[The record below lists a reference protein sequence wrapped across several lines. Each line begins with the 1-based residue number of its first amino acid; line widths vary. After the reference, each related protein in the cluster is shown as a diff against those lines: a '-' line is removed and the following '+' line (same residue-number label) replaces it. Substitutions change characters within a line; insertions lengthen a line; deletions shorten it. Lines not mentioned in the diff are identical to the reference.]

1 VHTDFG
7 PTPAQVYSNLKIGLI
22 SRVAQNSEFNKMTIQ
37 NLANIF
43 GPTLLGSEAGGL
55 EDARAQIR
63 VAETI
68 ITYSEDMFELGTLSL
83 PHVP

>member
-1 VHTDFG
+1 
-7 PTPAQVYSNLKIGLI
+7 
-22 SRVAQNSEFNKMTIQ
+22 MTIQ